1 LPVADGFGPRSETD
15 TSEFP
20 EQFARQFLYIYVIWQ
35 YVIRNIGSY
44 MDILIVGAGIGGM
57 TAAIQLVQRGH
68 RVRVVEQAKVLGE
81 VGAGIQMSANAVKV
95 LNSLGIEQALE
106 STGVQPKAFEFRRFD
121 SGELL
126 HRIPLGDAHREKHGA
141 AYYQMHRGDLH
152 AALVG
157 ALDGLA
163 PGAIRLNAQV
173 CAVQEDAEGAE
184 VQLVSGERLRADLVV
199 GADGIKS
206 QVRQHVLGADKPVFT
221 GQVAWRVLVPV
232 ERIPVELR
240 TDVVSTIWCGPRN
253 HGVMYYLRSGQL
265 INFVGCV
272 ARPWEEETWTSARP
286 WSELDQDYSG
296 WHPMVR
302 AVVDAADRD
311 QCFRWALNSRAP
323 AMVWST
329 PCVTMLGDAVHST
342 LPYMAQGAAMAIE
355 DAGVL
360 ARALDLDMPLAQ
372 RLRVYEQHRAPRTRR
387 VVEEST
393 EMGQLYQIDNADAM
407 RQAFHD
413 RNIARSR
420 NEWLYPYDPLTVAL
434 QPGAQA

>member
-1 LPVADGFGPRSETD
+1 
-15 TSEFP
+15 
-20 EQFARQFLYIYVIWQ
+20 
-35 YVIRNIGSY
+35 
-44 MDILIVGAGIGGM
+44 MDILIVGAGIGGL
-57 TAAIQLVQRGH
+57 TAAIRLVQRGH

-95 LNSLGIEQALE
+95 LQAVGVEPALE
-106 STGVQPKAFEFRRFD
+106 ATGVKPKAFEFRRFN

-141 AYYQMHRGDLH
+141 AYYQMHRRDLH
-152 AALVG
+152 DALVQ
-157 ALDGLA
+157 ALRAVA
-163 PGAIRLNAQV
+163 PDAVRLDAPVRQV
-173 CAVQEDAEGAE
+173 YEDTAAAE
-184 VQLVSGERLRADLVV
+184 VELVNGERLRADLVV
-199 GADGIKS
+199 GADGVKS
-206 QVRQHVLGADKPVFT
+206 VVRQHVLGADKPVFT
-221 GQVAWRVLVPV
+221 GQVVWRVLVPV
-232 ERIPVELR
+232 ERIPQALR
-240 TDVVSTIWCGPRN
+240 TDVVSTIWCGPHN

-272 ARPWEEETWTSARP
+272 ARPWEEESWTSSRP
-286 WSELDQDYSG
+286 WAELDQDYAG

-302 AVVDAADRD
+302 AVVEAADRD
-311 QCFRWALNSRAP
+311 QCYRWALNSRVP

-329 PCVTMLGDAVHST
+329 QRVTMLGDAVHST

-360 ARALDLDMPLAQ
+360 ARALELDLPMAEQ
-372 RLRVYEQHRAPRTRR
+372 LRVYEQHRAPRTRR

-413 RNIARSR
+413 RNIAKSR
-420 NEWLYPYDPLTVAL
+420 NEWLYPYDPLTVPL
-434 QPGAQA
+434 QPESAA